1 MYTILASKYIKRQK
15 MNNFTYYNPTKI
27 EFGKEKENNIGEY
40 LAQSG
45 IKKVLLHYGAGSIK
59 KNGLYE
65 RIIISLNKN
74 NIEFQELSGVVSNP
88 LLSKVNEGITLAKE
102 NNIEAILAVGGGS
115 VADSAKAIA
124 AGAKYDGD
132 VWDFFIHKAQ
142 ISEALPVF
150 TVMTLS
156 ATASEM
162 NGNSVIINEYTKQ
175 KYSISSV
182 LLNPVVSVINP
193 ELMATVSKEYLA
205 YSAVDIISH
214 CIEVYFTASTH
225 PHFNSRI
232 VEAIIKTVIE
242 TTEILLEN
250 PNDYDARA
258 EFAWAAIQGLNGLT
272 PAGTEGGSFPNHM
285 IEHSLSALYNVA
297 HGAGLSVVIPAWMKW
312 YKEQNTAQF
321 KRFAKEIFNSDDEN
335 IGIERLESWFSKIGA
350 PVTLEEAKIPRE
362 GIEELAENAYG
373 TSKVWGMGEVYS
385 KETIAEILEKA

>member
-1 MYTILASKYIKRQK
+1 

-27 EFGKEKENNIGEY
+27 EFGKEKENNIGKY
-40 LAQSG
+40 LAEAG

-59 KNGLYE
+59 RNGLYE

-142 ISEALPVF
+142 ITEALPVF

-162 NGNSVIINEYTKQ
+162 NGNSVIINDDTKQ
-175 KYSISSV
+175 KYSIASV
-182 LLNPVVSVINP
+182 LVNPVVSVINP
-193 ELMATVSKEYLA
+193 ELMATVSKDYLA

-232 VEAIIKTVIE
+232 VESIIKTVIE

-272 PAGTEGGSFPNHM
+272 PAGTEGGNFPNHM

-312 YKEQNTAQF
+312 YKEQNKAQF
-321 KRFAKEIFNSDDEN
+321 KRFSQEIFNSEDEN
-335 IGIERLESWFSKIGA
+335 VGIEKLESWFAKIGA
-350 PVTLEEAKIPRE
+350 PITLEQAKIPRE
-362 GIEELAENAYG
+362 GIKDIAENAFE
-373 TSKVWGMGEVYS
+373 TSKVWGMDSIYS
-385 KETIAEILEKA
+385 KNIIAEILEKA

>member
-1 MYTILASKYIKRQK
+1 
-15 MNNFTYYNPTKI
+15 MNDFTYYNPTKI

-40 LAQSG
+40 LEQSG
-45 IKKVLLHYGAGSIK
+45 IKKVLLHYGERSIK

-65 RIIISLNKN
+65 KIITSLNKN
-74 NIEFQELSGVVSNP
+74 NIDYIELSGVVSNP
-88 LLSKVNEGITLAKE
+88 LLSKVNEGIELSKE
-102 NNIEAILAVGGGS
+102 NNVEAILAVGGGS

-142 ISEALPVF
+142 IIEALPVF

-162 NGNSVIINEYTKQ
+162 NGNSVIINDDTKQ
-175 KYSISSV
+175 KYSIASV

-193 ELMATVSKEYLA
+193 ELMTTVSKEYLA
-205 YSAVDIISH
+205 YSAVDVISH
-214 CIEVYFTASTH
+214 CIEVYFTATTQ

-232 VEAIIKTVIE
+232 VESIIKTVME

-272 PAGTEGGSFPNHM
+272 PAGTAGGNFPNHM
-285 IEHSLSALYNVA
+285 IEHSLSALFNVP
-297 HGAGLSVVIPAWMKW
+297 HGAGLAVVIPAWMKW
-312 YKEQNTAQF
+312 YKEQNIAQF
-321 KRFAKEIFNSDDEN
+321 KRFSKEIFNSEDEN
-335 IGIERLESWFSKIGA
+335 VGIDKLEEWFSKIGA
-350 PVTLEEAKIPRE
+350 PITLEEANIPRVS
-362 GIEELAENAYG
+362 IEELAINANG
-373 TSKVWGMGEVYS
+373 LANIWGIGNIYS
-385 KETIAEILEKA
+385 KDTIIEILEKA